1 MAAEDRTPT
10 DRDWHTEELP
20 DTPQR
25 DFLIPSSRWIEAPE
39 WLHQSGAEFGVEL
52 VAYKRRIGGFLL
64 WRAGPAVGADAR
76 YTAIRAS
83 DLKEHYEFRL
93 YPDKADARG
102 VGPDGVEH
110 HKFRSWKVSLG
121 ASRSGGESD

>member
-83 DLKEHYEFRL
+83 NLDEFYEFRL
-93 YPDKADARG
+93 YVLKSEAHG
-102 VGPDGVEH
+102 VGPDNIDH
-110 HKFRSWKVSLG
+110 PRFRTWKEALLR
-121 ASRSGGESD
+121 A